1 MKKVVAGS
9 TVALLMLSGYLSSCA
24 SAPEED
30 SNSKPQPSAPSV
42 ERNADDE
49 NSNNTH
55 KNNSGESE
63 HDEFGRKK
71 NSESETDSLGADANT
86 ADTTVNGKSGPETDA
101 LGADA
106 NTADTTANGKSSPE
120 TDALSQTNDSEKKD
134 DVKDDSASE
143 TAGAGSKDGSPVA
156 NSNEAPNDEDHF
168 EETMKRLR
176 GEGEKGKD
184 TTDKDSVA
192 SNTRSDSV
200 TPKTN
205 DMEGGTG
212 DKNPA
217 LDDKDSNNKN
227 MPNTAANIP
236 LAKDDENSKT
246 GGGRTDSVSSDAN
259 ASGKNGSGT
268 NGNANANGKNGSG
281 TNGNANANGKNGSGT
296 NGNAN
301 ANGKNGSGTNG
312 NANANGKNG
321 SGTNGNAN
329 ANGKNGSG
337 TNGNANANGKNGSG
351 TNGNATADGKNGSG
365 ANGKNGGDRIAQVS
379 GADADKNANAKDNK
393 NGNDKN
399 GGNANSGDKSGSN
412 AGGARISQNSN
423 DKEDVKEAA
432 VKDNVER
439 FSKWYSPTLSQI
451 QNCGYFYTTPEICKF
466 DMIEGEFK
474 KTSGYNKSAYGFVF
488 GYSTPDA
495 RGYLKDYI
503 RFEINVDGEY
513 ALYTWD
519 GKTYT
524 DLVEKNN
531 KGTAYFYKSDAIKK
545 GYNTLNTIKIQQ
557 DKNTY
562 SVYVNGKLIQ
572 SGIQPLKK
580 GTKGVMAF
588 FSVGK
593 TTQEKLPQVPVNVA
607 MRISDVKRGR

>member
-63 HDEFGRKK
+63 YDEFGRKK

-259 ASGKNGSGT
+259 AS
-268 NGNANANGKNGSG
+268 
-281 TNGNANANGKNGSGT
+281 
-296 NGNAN
+296 
-301 ANGKNGSGTNG
+301 
-312 NANANGKNG
+312 GKNG